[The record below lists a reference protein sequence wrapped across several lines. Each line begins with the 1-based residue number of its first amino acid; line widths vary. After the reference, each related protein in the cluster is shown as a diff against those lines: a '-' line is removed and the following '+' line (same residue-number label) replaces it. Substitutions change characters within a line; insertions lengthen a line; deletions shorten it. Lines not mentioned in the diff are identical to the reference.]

1 MIDFMHKT
9 ILVINSGSSSIKFSL
24 LDQETHNVIVS
35 GLAEELNSPIAR
47 ISFKQDGKKFEET
60 LNGGDHEVAMK
71 TILEELEKRELSE
84 SIAAVGHRIVHGG
97 EKFKTAT
104 LIDDDVIAGIE
115 EMIPYAPLHNPAHL
129 LGIRSTKKVMPNLP
143 QVAVFDTAF
152 HQTLPDYAYRYA
164 VPTDWY
170 KNHGVRRYGFH
181 GTSYKFVTQE
191 ATKLLGIPIDNSAL
205 IIAHLGNG
213 ASLAA
218 VLNGKSVDTTMGF
231 TPLEGLSMGT
241 RSGDIDAAL
250 LPYLIDRLKLS
261 AHEIVDMLNKKSG
274 NLGVSGISGDMRELE
289 AAAATGH
296 KDAQLAID
304 IFAFRVAKYIGALMT
319 SLPRVDG
326 IVFTAGVGE
335 NGSDL
340 RIKVV
345 ERLSVFGYKL
355 DEQLNEVTVRGKQG
369 VISAKGTPT
378 ILVVNTN
385 EELMIA
391 LDTAAL
397 I

>member
-24 LDQETHNVIVS
+24 LDQETHDVIVS

-47 ISFKQDGKKFEET
+47 ISFKQNGEKFEET

-104 LIDDDVIAGIE
+104 IIDEDVIAGIE

-129 LGIRSTKKVMPNLP
+129 LGIRSTQKVMPNLP

-191 ATKLLGIPIDNSAL
+191 ATKLLNIPVSDSAL

-289 AAAATGH
+289 AASAAGH

-340 RIKVV
+340 RTKVV

-355 DEQLNEVTVRGKQG
+355 DNTLNDETVRGKQG
-369 VISAKGTPT
+369 IISAKNTPN

>member
-129 LGIRSTKKVMPNLP
+129 LGIRSTQKVMPNLP

-191 ATKLLGIPIDNSAL
+191 ATKLLSIPIDNSAL

-289 AAAATGH
+289 AAAAKGH

-369 VISAKGTPT
+369 VISTKGTPT